1 MPFACGSMET
11 KATKWFKCQS
21 SPSQQLVDGWVLKR
35 SKMIK
40 VLPNQQHLHWF
51 TMFMPHRFSWFLNC
65 LVLTFRFLYIHFLP
79 LSYPLQPLH
88 SLCLVVQTSLKP
100 SRRVQSTLHGG
111 SLTSKI
117 SASKLPSSQILGRD
131 LGNQGTMR
139 TCNHEGKSSHRSKVL
154 VRELQGF
161 QLVTRCNHCC
171 GE

>member
-65 LVLTFRFLYIHFLP
+65 LVLTFRFLYISYHFLTHFNP
-79 LSYPLQPLH
+79 SILCASSSKRRW
-88 SLCLVVQTSLKP
+88 SLPGVCSPHCTGGRWQAKFQAKVRCLPAKSWAVTSAIKEQCA
-100 SRRVQSTLHGG
+100 RAITKG
-111 SLTSKI
+111 SHHIEAK
-117 SASKLPSSQILGRD
+117 
-131 LGNQGTMR
+131 
-139 TCNHEGKSSHRSKVL
+139 
-154 VRELQGF
+154 F
-161 QLVTRCNHCC
+161 
-171 GE
+171 